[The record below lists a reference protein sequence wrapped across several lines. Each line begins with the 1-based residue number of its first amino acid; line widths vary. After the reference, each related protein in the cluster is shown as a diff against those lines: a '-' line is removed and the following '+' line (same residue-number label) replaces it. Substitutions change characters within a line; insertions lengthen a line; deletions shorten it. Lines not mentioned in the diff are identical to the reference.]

1 MQKMFF
7 DWGGEEAYFSHLPHI
22 KFRLITIIFLIMACA
37 LFLFRVSYLSSSTI
51 VLSAS
56 VAFMLLLVGA
66 GVGLIFSKSI
76 LFSKIVMLASLLLF
90 QAVEFAQS
98 PLLNLTPASPLLVV
112 IVIANLAFIVFLS
125 MIKD

>member
-1 MQKMFF
+1 VEKHFF
-7 DWGGEEAYFSHLPHI
+7 DWERDEDYFAHLPHL

-56 VAFMLLLVGA
+56 VGFMLFMVGA
-66 GVGLIFSKSI
+66 GIRLIFSKSI
-76 LFSKIVMLASLLLF
+76 LFSKLVMFASLLLF
-90 QAVEFAQS
+90 QAVEFGQS
-98 PLLNLTPASPLLVV
+98 TILNLMPITPQLVA

-125 MIKD
+125 MIRD